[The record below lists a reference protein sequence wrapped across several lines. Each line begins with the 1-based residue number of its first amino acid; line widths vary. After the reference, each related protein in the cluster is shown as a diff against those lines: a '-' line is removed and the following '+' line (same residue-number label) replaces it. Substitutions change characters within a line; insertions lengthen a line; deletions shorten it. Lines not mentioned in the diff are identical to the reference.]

1 MGVHRRSG
9 RPAQAGG
16 IVLIRAARVVPAVPS
31 FQLDSGFWYSI
42 PEAQHPLVGVGSL
55 VRVPLGG
62 RRVRGFVVEL
72 TDRSGEGLKPLAAVS
87 MAPPIFDPPLLAALH
102 WAAHRYVAPLAVL
115 LERAAPP
122 NLVGVLPATPGTE
135 VRLGAKTNHPLADVA
150 RIVAAGKRRPPVA
163 LIERWTNLEWVEAI
177 AAPVTAAGR
186 TLMIIAATSDEV
198 GVLHESAISAVGEE
212 RSLVVGPDRSDAE
225 NTAAWASA
233 QSGGNVVV
241 GTPRLAAWRVG
252 DLGLGVVVEEGR
264 RAMKDRQTPTIHA
277 RDLLRTRA
285 QLGRHTLAFVG
296 PTPSLETLAAGATPM
311 RRTRRAWPPVEVV
324 DRNSQPPLPGL
335 LSHPV
340 LAAIRAITAGGGSA
354 FVFAHRRGYA
364 PAVRCERCRTVR
376 QCPNCGSR
384 PEAAPLC
391 PRCSYQLGPCSTC
404 GHDRFVPLGAG
415 VGRVLE
421 ELKRAGG
428 LQVSAAPEHGPVMV
442 GSEADLAGL
451 DPVDLAVAV
460 DADGLILGTHFRAA
474 EEALRILARLAGR
487 VAAGGGH
494 RAMIQTSLPEHPV
507 IDALRRGDPIPFL
520 QLELEER
527 RALGFPP
534 NGDLV
539 VVELRGTIPSGVNTG
554 LHEAA
559 DRAVVLGPAARREG
573 AQRWL
578 IQGNDLTGFRH
589 NLRPLVQR
597 WRDAGATVRI
607 DSDPLEL

>member
-1 MGVHRRSG
+1 MGVHRGCG

-16 IVLIRAARVVPAVPS
+16 VLLIRAARVVPAVPS
-31 FQLDSGFWYSI
+31 FQLDAGFWYSV
-42 PEAQHPLVGVGSL
+42 PEAQLSLIQIGSL

-62 RRVRGFVVEL
+62 RRVRGFVVEVAE
-72 TDRSGEGLKPLAAVS
+72 RSAQGLKPVAAVS
-87 MAPPIFDPPLLAALH
+87 MAPPIFDPPLLAALN
-102 WAAHRYVAPLAVL
+102 WAAHRYVAPLSVL

-122 NLVGVLPATPGTE
+122 NLVGVAPPPPS
-135 VRLGAKTNHPLADVA
+135 RDRHPLGGPGHPLSDVA
-150 RIVAAGKRRPPVA
+150 RLVASGKRRPPVA
-163 LIERWTNLEWVEAI
+163 LIERWTNLDWVGAVADPI
-177 AAPVTAAGR
+177 TAAGM
-186 TLMIIAATSDEV
+186 TLMIVAATSDEV
-198 GVLHESAISAVGEE
+198 AVLHKSAIAAVGED
-212 RSLVVGPDRSDAE
+212 RSLIVTPDRSDAD
-225 NTAAWASA
+225 NTAAWSGA
-233 QSGGNVVV
+233 QTGGRVLV
-241 GTPRLAAWRVG
+241 GTPRIAAWQAG
-252 DLGLGVVVEEGR
+252 DLGLAVVVEEGR
-264 RAMKDRQTPTIHA
+264 RAMKDRQTPTINA

-296 PTPSLETLAAGATPM
+296 PTPSLETLAAGATPL

-324 DRNSQPPLPGL
+324 DRNSQPPIPGL
-335 LSHPV
+335 LGHSI
-340 LAAIRAITAGGGSA
+340 LAAIRAVTQAGGSA

-376 QCPNCGSR
+376 RCPNCGSR
-384 PEAAPLC
+384 PEAEPLC
-391 PRCSYQLGPCSTC
+391 PRCRFQLGPCSNC
-404 GHDRFVPLGAG
+404 GHDRFAPLGAG

-428 LQVSAAPEHGPVMV
+428 LEVTASPTVAPVMV

-451 DPVDLAVAV
+451 DPVELAVAV

-487 VAAGGGH
+487 VAPGSGH
-494 RAMIQTSLPEHPV
+494 RAMIQTSLPDHPV
-507 IDALRRGDPIPFL
+507 IEALRRGDPIPFL

-527 RALGFPP
+527 RKLGFPP
-534 NGDLV
+534 SGDLV
-539 VVELRGTIPSGVNTG
+539 VLELRGAIPVGVDEQ

-559 DRAVVLGPAARREG
+559 DRAVVMGPAPRREG

-578 IQGNDLTGFRH
+578 IQGNDLTAFRH

-607 DSDPLEL
+607 DSDPLDL